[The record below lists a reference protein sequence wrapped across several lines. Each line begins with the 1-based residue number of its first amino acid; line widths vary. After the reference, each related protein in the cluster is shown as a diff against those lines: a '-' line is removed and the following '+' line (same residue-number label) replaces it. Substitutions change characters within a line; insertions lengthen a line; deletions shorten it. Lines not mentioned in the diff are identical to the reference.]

1 MAGGSSKGPA
11 SSYVGAVQAHPLV
24 AIIVFLATLAGCA
37 AYLGL
42 RTEQYE
48 ATAEVLVTP
57 LPVEEQGLLG
67 IPVVTEAPDATR
79 VSQTAAAL
87 LRNNRAAAQTARQ
100 LGPGWTRNEVL
111 DAMAVAPR
119 GESNVIAL
127 TATADGAALSARVA
141 NVYTLS
147 ALDVRRDELG
157 AVIPQRIQR
166 LEAQIA
172 SGIAPAEQNDL
183 RRRIAG
189 LRAVEQSGDPTLSL
203 AQRAVIPTSSSS
215 PSVVLVAAGGLLAAV
230 VLAFGAALAVAVM
243 NRRLHDEDE
252 LFSVFPLPILARI
265 PDSGRRA
272 AKAQAAEAFRTLL
285 LELQGL
291 NGPSKV
297 IMVTSGSSGDGKT
310 TSAMQLAL
318 AARETGSRVVYL
330 DFDVR
335 ERTPVRLRR
344 RARQQRSFGL
354 DTGDPDLPRLEPG
367 GRLGTA
373 LITPYEDP
381 DLTVAIP
388 PAHDDLAGLAALTRE
403 LPRFISEARSL
414 ADVVIVDTSP
424 LGEVGDALRLLEH
437 VDRVLVVVRLGH
449 TRRAAF
455 KLVRDL
461 TLRARRAPE
470 GLVVIGATPTDTSAS
485 YHRELSA
492 AGARVLP
499 GDG

>member
-1 MAGGSSKGPA
+1 MAGSSKGPA
-11 SSYVGAVQAHPLV
+11 SSYLGAVQAHPLV
-24 AIIVFLATLAGCA
+24 AILVFLATLAGCA
-37 AYLGL
+37 AYLGT

-67 IPVVTEAPDATR
+67 LPVVTEAADATR

-87 LRNNRAAAQTARQ
+87 LRNSRAASQAAAR
-100 LGPGWTRNEVL
+100 LGPEWTRNEVL
-111 DAMAVAPR
+111 EAVEVAPR

-141 NVYTLS
+141 NEYTRA
-147 ALDVRRDELG
+147 ALGVRRAELG
-157 AVIPQRIQR
+157 AIIPQRIRR
-166 LEAQIA
+166 LEAEIA

-189 LRAVEQSGDPTLSL
+189 FRAIEQGGDPTLSL
-203 AQRAVIPTSSSS
+203 AQRAVAPSSSSS
-215 PSVVLVAAGGLLAAV
+215 PSVALVAAGGLLAAI
-230 VLAFGAALAVAVM
+230 VLAFGAALAVAVL

-252 LFSVFPLPILARI
+252 LFSVFPLPVLARI
-265 PDSGRRA
+265 PDSSRRA

-285 LELQGL
+285 LELEGL
-291 NGPSKV
+291 SGPSKV
-297 IMVTSGSSGDGKT
+297 VMVTSGSSGDGKT

-318 AARETGSRVVYL
+318 AAREAGSRVVYL

-335 ERTPVRLRR
+335 ERTRTRWRR
-344 RARQQRSFGL
+344 RARQERSFGL
-354 DTGDPDLPRLEPG
+354 DARDPDLPRLKPG
-367 GRLGTA
+367 RRLAEA
-373 LITPYEDP
+373 LINPYDDP
-381 DLTVAIP
+381 DLSVAIP
-388 PAHDDLAGLAALTRE
+388 AVQGDLAGLAALTRE
-403 LPRFISEARSL
+403 LPRFIGEARSR

-424 LGEVGDALRLLEH
+424 LGEVGDALRLLDH
-437 VDRVLVVVRLGH
+437 VDRLLVVVRLGH

-470 GLVVIGATPTDTSAS
+470 GLVVVGATPTDTTAS
-485 YHRELSA
+485 YHRELTA

-499 GDG
+499 RDG